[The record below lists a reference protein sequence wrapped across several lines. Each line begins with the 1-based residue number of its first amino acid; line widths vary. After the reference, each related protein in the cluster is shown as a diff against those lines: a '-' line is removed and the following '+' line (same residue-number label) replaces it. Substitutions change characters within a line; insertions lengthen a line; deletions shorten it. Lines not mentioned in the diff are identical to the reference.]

1 MSDENVLLKALFTE
15 YERLKQEQAQRIG
28 FRDNLL
34 YVTLGLFGVLVSAAA
49 AKDSNYYTLL
59 VIPWVSL
66 ILGWTYLVNDQK
78 ISAIGQYVRQELE
91 KKIQQNVLP
100 LNTELDSGATASE
113 KVMFFGWESIHRQ
126 DQHRTRR
133 KLQQLIIDELTFP
146 LSGIGAVIAF
156 LILVPTRSCG
166 IVVFCIVEVLLLTI
180 LSIEIIIY
188 SNFDS
193 NEVQCTFQLEEDI

>member
-78 ISAIGQYVRQELE
+78 ISAIGQYIRKELDE
-91 KKIQQNVLP
+91 KIQKNVLLP
-100 LNTELDSGATASE
+100 NTALDSGATAPE
-113 KVMFFGWESIHRQ
+113 KVMIFGWESIHRQ

-133 KLQQLIIDELTFP
+133 KLEQLIIDELTFP
-146 LSGIGAVIAF
+146 LSGVGAVIAF
-156 LILVPTRSCG
+156 LVLVPTRSCG
-166 IVVFCIVEVLLLTI
+166 VMVFCISEMLLLTV
-180 LSIEIIIY
+180 LGMEIFVYADLGLKRGI
-188 SNFDS
+188 
-193 NEVQCTFQLEEDI
+193 

>member
-34 YVTLGLFGVLVSAAA
+34 YVTLGLFGVLVSSAA

-78 ISAIGQYVRQELE
+78 ISAIGQYIREELDE
-91 KKIQQNVLP
+91 KIQK
-100 LNTELDSGATASE
+100 NTIPSNIALESE
-113 KVMFFGWESIHRQ
+113 SIAPEEVMFFGWESRHHQDRHRA
-126 DQHRTRR
+126 RR
-133 KLQQLIIDELTFP
+133 KLEQLIVDELTFP
-146 LSGIGAVIAF
+146 LSGIGAVVAF
-156 LILVPTRSCG
+156 LMLVPIRPCEIAVLCST
-166 IVVFCIVEVLLLTI
+166 EVLLLTA
-180 LSIEIIIY
+180 LSIEIFTYARIG
-188 SNFDS
+188 
-193 NEVQCTFQLEEDI
+193 LEQEI